1 MTVSQK
7 IADHVRDLPKQEQ
20 MEVLDFIEY
29 LRTKARSRR
38 SKDEEKDWSVLSLK
52 NAMRGMEEEPSGY
65 SKEDLKEIF

>member
-38 SKDEEKDWSVLSLK
+38 SKDEEKDWSSLSLK
-52 NAMRGMEEEPSGY
+52 NAMRGMEEEPSDY
-65 SKEDLKEIF
+65 SIDDLKEIF